1 MEYFN
6 KIRRELPF
14 EPASAKSRQA
24 KRFGVKLRRF
34 FVGACMGVVARGMVV
49 LVAALHVSFLVLE
62 MFLWNGPIGQ
72 RVFAMTPQ

>member
-1 MEYFN
+1 
-6 KIRRELPF
+6 
-14 EPASAKSRQA
+14 
-24 KRFGVKLRRF
+24 
-34 FVGACMGVVARGMVV
+34 MVV